1 MAFMPSLHIDIAEV
15 QSAEGDLYFFVAI
28 DRTSKFAFVRLV
40 RKAGKMA
47 AASGLPH
54 TTIHRI

>member
-1 MAFMPSLHIDIAEV
+1 MPSLHIDIAEV